1 MNDFLLYKS
10 LSLKTTVQLSFH
22 FIKRILILLSA
33 TMLLASCLPEEVP
46 LEEGSLD
53 GDKTFNNFEGLDL
66 VETVD
71 GNKVKL
77 KWSLTADSRVIAY
90 NIYDTTLAGSP
101 RLIKSVAKDQSEAT
115 VAGLSEGFYYKFR
128 VRATD
133 GFGGE
138 DSNTND
144 VVGIPYSGIENAE
157 VISSSSVRL
166 SYADPSQGEALEGNV
181 YCKTADDDS
190 YQQMANVRNMTL
202 TSVVIQ
208 NLSPNT
214 TYTCRFAIVV
224 DGQEDNNP
232 KSITFTALGKAKELV
247 FEVQPGNAAAG
258 EVMLQQPIVRIIDEN
273 GNIVSGGPDSTALIT
288 LEVSDDS
295 PTVGTVRGIATV
307 AAVAGV
313 AYFSDINFQEAGIK
327 IVTAKKNDTSSTDFG
342 TVAMEKDSATFN
354 IVPGSVSPNQSTISI
369 DPAIIP
375 PFEGQTAN
383 GTDSYQVLITLR
395 DEYGNPV
402 SGTKPTFG
410 SNYVGDFFS
419 QPLVPSDANG
429 ETSGSIS
436 TTIAD
441 SNPARVLS
449 ITSPAGLENVQVAA
463 PFKPGTAQKLS
474 FLVQP
479 TSSPAGALSMNELR
493 VAVQDAQGNT
503 ISTGAAA
510 SSVIALSIA
519 NNTGGATLS
528 GTTSRTAVNG
538 VATFSDLGID
548 ITANGYRLVASSG
561 ALSPAYSNN
570 FNITAGIPKVI
581 SMTGPSEVLSGAC
594 SSVITLQLQDFGGN
608 PSKAVQN
615 TTVTLSGLGGG
626 AFYSSSTCGGS
637 PLGGNITFTP
647 GTDTRSLYL
656 KSSKVENITIS
667 GTDASAVL
675 TPSSYNLLVTPNK
688 MRLTAEDGMSNP
700 LSVTAGKCSTA
711 IRITPLADDGTDGQ
725 IFSATNVT
733 ITGITGSQAK
743 IYSDSTCVNE
753 LNPASLPLTIS
764 GPPNIDTIFYLKDPE
779 GEVLLMNV
787 ADPSSDISTVSL
799 PQEVR
804 VTASDINFSGPSTV
818 VAGACSSVFTVTLRD
833 TVGNDV
839 VAAEDTGIA
848 INGVSGV
855 STTGLFYTSPS
866 CAGGGSNN
874 LITVP
879 NGNSAVTVY
888 FKGLSAE
895 VLDIYLSDSS
905 GEMNDSQTVQ
915 LTVTPSAF
923 RITAPGGSPESETSA
938 CAGPFDLEL
947 LDGQAQVAAAV
958 LPITA
963 LLSGGGDAGKY
974 YSDSSCENEVSS
986 FVYNPGQSAKTFYF
1000 KGQYPESSLTLTV
1013 TDNDAV
1019 LASDTQAWAVTSDWG
1034 FLGTASTQYDQSG
1047 NLLPF
1052 RTGIK
1057 PVAARYDGIYSGW
1070 RITMSPDKK
1079 YLYVLDYDRDK
1090 VLKYDYEQ
1098 NEYIGWMGRLRKENG
1113 IGSTGSNIANP
1124 SSALCIS
1131 TNNNQILP
1139 GWCLGGRPIGGNP
1152 HLGGLYDPQSI
1163 VADENYVYV
1172 TNISWDTVNRYNA
1185 ETGEFDG
1192 FLGTPNSTPPT
1203 GPGTGGP
1210 ASCTTAANNTP
1221 MPGWCI
1227 GGSARQPSTNTSG
1240 DGRLYNPR
1248 GVAVDD
1254 NYIYVGVDGAIKKFD
1269 KTTGAYVGWV
1279 GLIRT
1284 TPTGG
1289 AAGCNITAAGQ
1300 LTPGWCTGG
1309 ESRIVDP
1316 RNYGGVAGGVRY
1328 GYELYIEGNSLFYI
1342 EQAYGGVVVQYDKDT
1357 GANLGL
1363 LNNLNYTWTNPLQM
1377 TSDGTNFFVADDER
1391 ILKIS
1396 QTGLIEGWMGKVAN
1410 NAGMSDAGGTGCNS
1424 LSPNDNTPGW
1434 CLGGTHKPGL
1444 DEDSFINAHGIVYDG
1459 AGSLLVVSRQIPSIR
1474 KFNSTTGDYE
1484 RSLALES
1491 ISPKEWSSDRT
1502 LDAEFHGFDD
1512 DSSYNPLGVTATDDF
1527 IFVVERTASRLKK
1540 ISKKTGELVGW
1551 VGGVTST
1558 PTGGVAGCTSAN
1570 GMGPSPGWCTG
1581 ANFYPNWT
1589 WNDIN
1594 MIDDLTD
1601 GIMYQPHGIT
1611 TDGTWVYVVDYGI
1624 HRIQR
1629 FDVVTGAYGG
1639 WIGRIN
1645 RSPTG
1650 GAPGCNGAPV
1660 DTFTPG
1666 WCLGGMSEQG
1676 EVNGGMDNPTGITYT
1691 GGSLYIVDADNHR
1704 IAKYNAVTGNYEGW
1718 IGRIGSNPTSGC
1730 TWGTNGN
1737 YNVSQ
1742 SGWCIGG
1749 TASRGNYRNDRGGG
1763 FNFEYSSYSRSGIYS
1778 DGVNIYV
1785 AHTRNT
1791 RIDRINLDGSY
1802 GGAARSR
1809 LDQNTNVWMTDPADI
1824 ASGGQN
1830 CDYPISVWADN
1841 TDIYFISMYPCSRD
1855 GDTFGVGKMNKSTG
1869 TVEGWKGAVSATYP
1883 PTGGDTGCAG
1893 ATLSTPG
1900 WCTGGRVGIGFKL
1913 GQFNGTWGHIFG
1925 DNEFLYVTDY
1935 GANRLIRVPKED

>member
-1 MNDFLLYKS
+1 MNDFLFTKS
-10 LSLKTTVQLSFH
+10 LSQKTFFQFSFH
-22 FIKRILILLSA
+22 SIKRILILLSA
-33 TMLLASCLPEEVP
+33 MMFLASCLPEEIP

-53 GDKTFNNFEGLDL
+53 GDKTFNNFEGLDI
-66 VETVD
+66 VQTVD

-77 KWSLTADSRVIAY
+77 KWSLTADSRVVAY
-90 NIYDTTLAGSP
+90 NIYDTTLAGAP

-133 GFGGE
+133 GLGGE

-166 SYADPSQGEALEGNV
+166 TYADPSQGEALQGNV

-190 YQQMANVRNMTL
+190 YQVMANVRNMTL

-208 NLSPNT
+208 NLAPNT

-247 FEVQPGNAAAG
+247 FDVQPGNGAAG
-258 EVMLQQPIVRIIDEN
+258 EVLLQQPVVRIIDEN

-288 LEVSDDS
+288 LVVSDNS

-307 AAVAGV
+307 AAVGGE
-313 AYFSDINFQEAGIK
+313 AYFSDINLQEAGIK
-327 IVTAKKNDTSSTDFG
+327 ILTAKKNDTSSTDFG
-342 TVAMEKDSATFN
+342 TPAMEEESATFN
-354 IVPGSVSPNQSTISI
+354 IVPGSVSPNQSTIAI

-383 GTDSYQVLITLR
+383 GTDSYQVNITLR

-402 SGTKPTFG
+402 SGTKPIFG

-419 QPLVPSDANG
+419 QPLVPTDANG

-463 PFKPGTAQKLS
+463 PFIPGTAQKLA
-474 FLVQP
+474 FIVQP
-479 TSSPAGALSMNELR
+479 TSSPAGALSMNELK

-503 ISTGAAA
+503 ISTGSAA

-519 NNTGGATLS
+519 NNVGGATLS
-528 GTTSRTAVNG
+528 GTTSRTATAG
-538 VATFSDLGID
+538 VSTFNDLGID

-581 SMTGPSEVLSGAC
+581 AMTGPAEVLSGDC
-594 SSVITLQLQDFGGN
+594 STAITLQLQDFGGN

-615 TTVTLSGLGGG
+615 TTVQLSGLGGG

-637 PLGGNITFTP
+637 PLGSNITFTP
-647 GTDTRSLYL
+647 GTDTRTLYL
-656 KSSKVENITIS
+656 KSSKVENLNIV
-667 GTDASAVL
+667 GADASAVL
-675 TPSSYNLLVTPNK
+675 TPSNYNLLVTPNK
-688 MRLTAEDGMSNP
+688 MRLTAENP
-700 LSVTAGKCSTA
+700 DTSPMTVTAGKCSTA
-711 IRITPLADDGTDGQ
+711 IRIRPLADDGTDGQ
-725 IFSATNVT
+725 VFSATNVT
-733 ITGITGSQAK
+733 ITGISGSDAK

-753 LNPASLPLTIS
+753 LDPANLALTIS
-764 GPPNIDTIFYLKDPE
+764 GPPNIDTLFYLKDPK
-779 GEVLLMNV
+779 GEVLLMNA
-787 ADPSSDISTVSL
+787 ADPGGDISTVSL
-799 PQEVR
+799 PQEVK
-804 VTASDINFSGPSTV
+804 VLASDINFTGPSNV
-818 VAGACSSVFTVTLRD
+818 IAGDCSSVFTVTLRD
-833 TVGNDV
+833 TLGNDV
-839 VAAEDTGIA
+839 VAAADTGLT
-848 INGVSGV
+848 INGVNGV

-879 NGNSAVTVY
+879 NGNASTTVY

-895 VLDIYLSDSS
+895 VLDIHLSDPA

-915 LTVTPSAF
+915 LTITPSAF
-923 RITAPGGSPESETSA
+923 RITAPGGSPESETSF

-963 LLSGGGDAGKY
+963 LLSGAGDAGKY
-974 YSDSSCENEVSS
+974 YSDNECSNQITS
-986 FVYNPGQSAKTFYF
+986 FLFNPGQSAKTFYF
-1000 KGQYPESSLTLTV
+1000 KGQYPESSLNLTV
-1013 TDNDAV
+1013 IDNDGN
-1019 LASDTQAWAVTSDWG
+1019 LASDTQAWSVTSDWG
-1034 FLGTASTQYDQSG
+1034 FLGTASTQNDEFGQ
-1047 NLLPF
+1047 LLPF

-1057 PVAARYDGIYSGW
+1057 PVAARYDGIYTGG
-1070 RITMSPDKK
+1070 RIAMSPDKK
-1079 YLYVLDYDRDK
+1079 YLYVLDLDGDK
-1090 VLKYDYEQ
+1090 ILKYDYEL

-1113 IGSTGSNIANP
+1113 IGSTGSNLANP

-1131 TNNNQILP
+1131 TNNYQVLP
-1139 GWCLGGRPIGGNP
+1139 GWCKGGRTVGGNP
-1152 HLGGLYDPQSI
+1152 HLGGLYDPQEI
-1163 VADENYVYV
+1163 AVDENYVFV
-1172 TNISWDTVNRYNA
+1172 TNISGDTVGRYNA
-1185 ETGEFDG
+1185 DTGAFDG
-1192 FLGTPNSTPPT
+1192 FIGTPSSTPPT

-1210 ASCTTAANNTP
+1210 GTCTTAANDTE

-1227 GGSARQPSTNTSG
+1227 GGSARQPSTSTSG

-1248 GVAVDD
+1248 GIAVDD
-1254 NYIYVGVDGAIKKFD
+1254 SYVYVAVDGAIKKFD
-1269 KTTGAYVGWV
+1269 KATGAYIGWV

-1289 AAGCNITAAGQ
+1289 AAGCSITAAGQ

-1309 ESRIVDP
+1309 ESRVVDP
-1316 RNYGGVAGGVRY
+1316 RNYGGVAGGIRY
-1328 GYELYIEGNSLFYI
+1328 GFSLHVEGSSLYLVEA
-1342 EQAYGGVVVQYDKDT
+1342 AYGGVVIQYDKDS

-1363 LNNLNYTWTNPLQM
+1363 LSNLNYTWTSPQQM
-1377 TSDGTNFFVADDER
+1377 ASDGTNFYVADDER

-1410 NAGMSDAGGTGCNS
+1410 NAGMSDAGGSGCNS

-1444 DEDSFINAHGIVYDG
+1444 DEDSFINAHGVVYDG
-1459 AGSLLVVSRQIPSIR
+1459 TGSILVVSRQIPSIR
-1474 KFNSTTGDYE
+1474 KFNSTTGAYE
-1484 RSLALES
+1484 GSLGLES
-1491 ISPKEWSSDRT
+1491 ISPKEWSSDRA
-1502 LDAEFHGFDD
+1502 LAAEYHGFDD
-1512 DSSYNPLGVTATDDF
+1512 DSSYNPIGVTTTADY
-1527 IFVVERTASRLKK
+1527 IFVAERTSSRIKK

-1551 VGGVTST
+1551 VGGVTSK

-1601 GIMYQPHGIT
+1601 GIMYQPHGLT
-1611 TDGTWVYVVDYGI
+1611 TDGTWVYVTDYGL

-1650 GAPGCNGAPV
+1650 GDPGCNGAPV

-1666 WCLGGMSEQG
+1666 WCLGGMSEYGQA
-1676 EVNGGMDNPTGITYT
+1676 NGGMRRPNGITYT
-1691 GGSLYIVDADNHR
+1691 GGSLYVVDAENHR
-1704 IAKYNAVTGNYEGW
+1704 IAKYNAVTGSYEGW
-1718 IGRIGSNPTSGC
+1718 IGRIGSNPSSGC
-1730 TWGTNGN
+1730 TWGSNGN

-1742 SGWCIGG
+1742 SGWCMGG
-1749 TASRGNYRNDRGGG
+1749 TASRANYRNDRGGG
-1763 FNFEYSSYSRSGIYS
+1763 FNFELWSYSQAGIFS
-1778 DGVNIYV
+1778 DGVHLYV

-1802 GGAARSR
+1802 AGATRSR
-1809 LDQNTNVWMTDPADI
+1809 LDQYTNVWMTDPADI
-1824 ASGGQN
+1824 ASGGQY
-1830 CDYPISVWADN
+1830 CDYPISVWADS
-1841 TDIYFISMYPCSRD
+1841 TDIYFMSIYPCSRD
-1855 GDTFGVGKMNKSTG
+1855 GDTFGIGKINKTSG
-1869 TVEGWKGAVSATYP
+1869 TLEGWKGAVSATYP
-1883 PTGGDTGCAG
+1883 PTGGETGCAG

-1900 WCTGGRVGIGFKL
+1900 WCTGGRVGIGFYL
-1913 GQFNGTWGHIFG
+1913 GQFNGLRGHIYG
-1925 DNEFLYVTDY
+1925 DNEFLYVTDFE
-1935 GANRLIRVPKED
+1935 ANRLIRVPKKD